1 MRWLG
6 NWADAAIANA
16 IRILDCIVD
25 TGWIRGQ
32 GVNGKGEQAEGNEVR
47 WGEVGPKKRQ
57 HVAVGQMDNL
67 FTRRLVGSKMAA
79 LDSDSD
85 DDNDNDNGGDS

>member
-1 MRWLG
+1 MRQLQMQLG
-6 NWADAAIANA
+6 FWIALLTLA
-16 IRILDCIVD
+16 K
-25 TGWIRGQ
+25 IRGQ
-32 GVNGKGEQAEGNEVR
+32 GVNGKGEQAEGKEVR

-67 FTRRLVGSKMAA
+67 FTRRLVGSKMTA

>member
-1 MRWLG
+1 M
-6 NWADAAIANA
+6 
-16 IRILDCIVD
+16 
-25 TGWIRGQ
+25 
-32 GVNGKGEQAEGNEVR
+32 KG
-47 WGEVGPKKRQ
+47 VGPKQRK
-57 HVAVGQMDNL
+57 HVSVGQMDNL